1 MKFERFIA
9 RRYLF
14 SGQHKALVSVITFIS
29 IAGVALGVL
38 SLIVVIAVMEG
49 FDRNLQE
56 KIIGSQA
63 HIEVA
68 KAYANTRITTAA
80 LEVVRTV
87 PGVKAA
93 GPVIVRQALIKVPG
107 EGNENRQTGI
117 VVQGL
122 DLEIE
127 PTLTRIMDR
136 VEGNARPGPWEMVI
150 GEMLSSQTLY
160 VSPGQ
165 QLLLFAPKFEM
176 TAEGPASLVRRVTMA
191 GSFRTG
197 FPDTD
202 SMYAYVSLEGARNMF
217 MVAEGEI
224 DGLRVVVDNV
234 NRVGEIAGRIQQA
247 LGPSVQVTTW
257 QTRNAVLFHAL
268 QLEKIAMF
276 IILLMIVV
284 VAAFN
289 IIGTLIMVVMEK
301 TREIGILK
309 SMGATDSAILRIFL
323 NQGLIIGGVGT
334 TIGAVLG
341 VSICLLLKYKIKLPE
356 ISAAYLS
363 DHIPVVIEPL
373 MILLIVGSAMTI
385 VLIASL
391 YPARQASKLDP
402 VEALRYE

>member
-1 MKFERFIA
+1 MTFERFIA

-49 FDRNLQE
+49 FDKNLQE
-56 KIIGSQA
+56 KIIGAQA

-68 KAYANTRITTAA
+68 KAYANSQITTAA
-80 LEVVRTV
+80 LETVRAV

-107 EGNENRQTGI
+107 EGNENRQTGLMI
-117 VVQGL
+117 QGL
-122 DLEIE
+122 DLEVE
-127 PTLTRIMDR
+127 PQLTRIMDR
-136 VEGNARPGPWEMVI
+136 VEGDAVPGEWGLVMGEMVA
-150 GEMLSSQTLY
+150 SSTLY
-160 VSPGQ
+160 IQPGQ
-165 QLLLFAPKFEM
+165 RLLLFAPTFQE
-176 TAEGPASLVRRVTMA
+176 TGEGRASLVRQVNLA
-191 GSFRTG
+191 GTFRTG

-202 SMYAYVSLEGARNMF
+202 SMYAYTSLENARNMF
-217 MVAEGEI
+217 LIPEGQI
-224 DGLRVVVDNV
+224 DGLRIVVDNP
-234 NRVGEIAGRIQQA
+234 NRVAAIADQVQRA
-247 LGPSVQVTTW
+247 LGPAVYVTTW

-334 TIGAVLG
+334 TLGAVLG
-341 VSICLLLKYKIKLPE
+341 VAICLLLKYYIKLPE
-356 ISAAYLS
+356 ISQAYLS

-373 MILLIVGSAMTI
+373 IIALIVGSAMTI
-385 VLIASL
+385 VLLASL
-391 YPARQASKLDP
+391 YPARQASKLNP